1 MGFFESTESGISRIV
16 GLDNNG
22 KIQYF
27 LKVGKSDWG
36 SKIILIV
43 IYCLL

>member
-1 MGFFESTESGISRIV
+1 MGFFESTDSGISRIA

-22 KIQYF
+22 TIQYF
-27 LKVGKSDWG
+27 VKVGKSDWG

-43 IYCLL
+43 IYCSL